1 MDEILWC
8 YHANE
13 SSSGALPLFM
23 ANYTTAFAAFQNLEI
38 LGVQGVD
45 HCIT

>member
-8 YHANE
+8 DHTDE
-13 SSSGALPLFM
+13 SSSVALPLFM
-23 ANYTTAFAAFQNLEI
+23 ANYTTAFAAFKNLEI
-38 LGVQGVD
+38 LGGQGVD

>member
-8 YHANE
+8 DHTDE
-13 SSSGALPLFM
+13 SSSVALPLFV
-23 ANYTTAFAAFQNLEI
+23 AKCTTAFAAFKNLEI
-38 LGVQGVD
+38 LGVQGVY